1 MIKYPAVFVP
11 VLILICFEA
20 SSQKLKKA
28 DKAVISRLTE
38 HVQYLSDDKL
48 EGRRAG
54 SNGEQLAAE
63 YISNQFKK
71 ILTGIPI
78 NERSIA
84 VLVYS
89 SPSVNCLSVI
99 NSSIGIMEKPI
110 SSINGRASLTT
121 SGSWPKCI
129 KIFLPNTSDNEIII
143 AVIVQ
148 RINPLYR

>member
-63 YISNQFKK
+63 YISNQFKSAG
-71 ILTGIPI
+71 ILPKGTQGYLQSFPI
-78 NERSIA
+78 YEGKQ
-84 VLVYS
+84 
-89 SPSVNCLSVI
+89 
-99 NSSIGIMEKPI
+99 IGK
-110 SSINGRASLTT
+110 
-121 SGSWPKCI
+121 
-129 KIFLPNTSDNEIII
+129 
-143 AVIVQ
+143 
-148 RINPLYR
+148 